1 MSKIGI
7 YESFL
12 QQKMFK
18 VLYSTIKFAY
28 LYLSSLG
35 NVISHKTLSYNI
47 ELEEHYRNKICEQ
60 LKNISHSESGK
71 LTQFS

>member
-1 MSKIGI
+1 
-7 YESFL
+7 
-12 QQKMFK
+12 MFK

-47 ELEEHYRNKICEQ
+47 ELEEHYRKKICEP
-60 LKNISHSESGK
+60 LKNISHSEFGK
-71 LTQFS
+71 LTQFT